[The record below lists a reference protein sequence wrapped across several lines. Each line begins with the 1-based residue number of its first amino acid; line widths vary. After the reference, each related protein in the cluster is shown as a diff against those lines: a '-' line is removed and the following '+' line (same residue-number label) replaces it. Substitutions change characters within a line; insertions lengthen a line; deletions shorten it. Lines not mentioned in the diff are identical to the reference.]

1 VRKFYNL
8 LLNYIYKVD
17 RMGGETLRDAL
28 YEVKTIP
35 GVISVMLVSRTG
47 MFVEG
52 DRMDRRSMDTFSA
65 MAAIVLGASETATT
79 EIEEKVRYVVLE
91 LEKSKL
97 VILGTGIRG
106 VLIVRVKRDFNNVD
120 AILEASKG
128 VGQFI

>member
-1 VRKFYNL
+1 MRKFYNL

>member
-1 VRKFYNL
+1 
-8 LLNYIYKVD
+8 
-17 RMGGETLRDAL
+17 MGGETLRDAL

-79 EIEEKVRYVVLE
+79 EIEEKVKYVVLE
-91 LEKSKL
+91 LQKSKL
-97 VILGTGIRG
+97 IILGTGIRG
-106 VLIVRVKRDFNNVD
+106 VLIVRVKRDFSNVE
-120 AILEASKG
+120 AIINASKG

>member
-1 VRKFYNL
+1 
-8 LLNYIYKVD
+8 
-17 RMGGETLRDAL
+17 MGGETLRDAL